1 MPVKHLQVPRYMSFL
16 NNFDLNGEA
25 GWYRWNEFVPLFLKG
40 LFFMHFCARNTYL
53 PANHIHSQNKISQRK
68 ERMIFSYESYNEGQT
83 AKN

>member
-25 GWYRWNEFVPLFLKG
+25 GGYRGYF
-40 LFFMHFCARNTYL
+40 T
-53 PANHIHSQNKISQRK
+53 QNKISQRK

>member
-25 GWYRWNEFVPLFLKG
+25 GGTAEGIRPFIFHKGTFLCT
-40 LFFMHFCARNTYL
+40 LRANTYL

>member
-1 MPVKHLQVPRYMSFL
+1 MPVKHLQVPCYMSFL

-25 GWYRWNEFVPLFLKG
+25 GWYRGMNSSLYFFIKG
-40 LFFMHFCARNTYL
+40 LFLCTFAREYI
-53 PANHIHSQNKISQRK
+53 PASNHIHSQNKISQRK

>member
-1 MPVKHLQVPRYMSFL
+1 MPVKHLQVPRYISFL

-25 GWYRWNEFVPLFLKG
+25 GWYRGMNSSLYFFIKG
-40 LFFMHFCARNTYL
+40 LFCANTYL

>member
-25 GWYRWNEFVPLFLKG
+25 GWYRGMNSSLYFSQG
-40 LFFMHFCARNTYL
+40 GFFYALLRANTYL